1 VRAHQLPHF
10 LINSKIDMPGFVHLH
25 KVITRSAFST
35 FLNAQNGVEL
45 EGGAK
50 SGRLKRQFSQME
62 RDMNLQEMPKLVAI
76 LKKKTSRKKMIMV
89 KEENEKDEKVGKH

>member
-1 VRAHQLPHF
+1 MA
-10 LINSKIDMPGFVHLH
+10 GFVHLH
-25 KVITRSAFST
+25 KVITRRSAFST

-50 SGRLKRQFSQME
+50 SGRLKRQFSARE
-62 RDMNLQEMPKLVAI
+62 RDMNLQEMLKLVAI